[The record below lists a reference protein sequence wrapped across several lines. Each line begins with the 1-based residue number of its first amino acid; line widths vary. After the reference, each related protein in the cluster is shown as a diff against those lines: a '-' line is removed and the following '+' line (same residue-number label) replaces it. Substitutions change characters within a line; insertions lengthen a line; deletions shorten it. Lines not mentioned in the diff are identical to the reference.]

1 MSIKNLNPYLMFN
14 GTAGRAIK
22 LYEGALGA
30 KVEGLMRYGDIPGNT
45 PAPEN
50 RELII
55 HAALRIG
62 PGLVMV
68 SDSTPDRPVP
78 QESNTEVFL
87 DFDDV
92 ADMTRVFEA
101 LAAGGAVTMPPQ
113 DTFWGAKFGT
123 LTDAFGI
130 RWMFNCDLEKA

>member
-22 LYEGALGA
+22 LYESALGA
-30 KVEGLMRYGDIPGNT
+30 KAEGLMRYGDIPGNT

-50 RELII
+50 RDLII

-78 QESNTEVFL
+78 QESNTEVCL
-87 DFDDV
+87 GFDDV

-101 LAAGGAVTMPPQ
+101 LAAGGAVTMPLQ

-130 RWMFNCDLEKA
+130 RWMFNCDIKKA